1 MKGSNYH
8 VHPYISNDNQNTHRY
23 LQNLKGPRAYPAAS
37 HQPLLPPRC
46 DRVSGRGEGDPGLP
60 EAHLRGQ
67 GLPAAKGPSW
77 RALLHQGEATQ
88 IHR

>member
-1 MKGSNYH
+1 MLRLSCPMLGAH
-8 VHPYISNDNQNTHRY
+8 ITVAVRQNSLH
-23 LQNLKGPRAYPAAS
+23 LLLKGPRAHPAAP
-37 HQPLLPPRC
+37 HQSVLPPRC
-46 DRVSGRGEGDPGLP
+46 DRVSGRGEGEPGLP

-77 RALLHQGEATQ
+77 RALLSQGEAPQ